1 MKTEIMKRLRG
12 WMALVLC
19 MGILCGNSLMVQA
32 AQYYFSVSSSIPS
45 GLDAGTILTTSD
57 EMKASGGFT
66 YDITYTYGGRSESQ
80 MIDGCA
86 ENIQSYGG
94 YTSWRIITSPMF
106 SGGQTLKLTLK
117 PVTGSDDEEKSH
129 AGGESHKCSFEWM
142 IMTEPT
148 RTQDGLAACIC
159 RECGLVEATQP
170 VTCWQFFM
178 KQYRELL
185 KNAGENATVT
195 FEADDMPCISDVM
208 LGFND
213 SRADVTMVILFN
225 YDGVRYELTIP
236 AGTDF
241 SAVWNDTEAFYGYLG
256 LAAKLGLTANV
267 VS

>member
-1 MKTEIMKRLRG
+1 
-12 WMALVLC
+12 MALVLC

-32 AQYYFSVSSSIPS
+32 ATTYFFSGSIPA

-57 EMKASGGFT
+57 VMWASGGFT
-66 YDITYTYGGRSESQ
+66 YDITYTYGGQSKSQ
-80 MIDGCA
+80 TIDGSA
-86 ENIQSYGG
+86 QNIQSYGG
-94 YTSWRIITSPMF
+94 YTSWRINKYQLA
-106 SGGQTLKLTLK
+106 GGGTMLAQTLKLTLE